1 MAIGLVTFLMI
12 ELELSVKFFGNI
24 KYENND
30 IEIIGRKPFY
40 QRRKES
46 YENYIE

>member
-12 ELELSVKFFGNI
+12 ELDVSVKFFGNI
-24 KYENND
+24 KYEKNN
-30 IEIIGRKPFY
+30 IEIISRKTFY
-40 QRRKES
+40 QIGKES